1 MDDVVQRVIRLIAE
15 NQQIDAG
22 TITIDSTF
30 EELGVDSFDGVNLLF
45 AVEGEF
51 DVSVSDEQAKQL
63 RSVRDVVEGV
73 RQLLAAK
80 PGGGESDASE

>member
-15 NQQIDAG
+15 NQQIDAE
-22 TITIDSTF
+22 TITIDSSF

-45 AVEGEF
+45 SVEGEF

-63 RSVRDVVEGV
+63 RSVRDVVDGV

-80 PGGGESDASE
+80 SGQEDSDAAE